1 MLKKRGVGV
10 LQIYFNF
17 YLAWR
22 CLRAQLLNLLLVWTT
37 LSASQSKPSP
47 PCVPHLR
54 VTAPE
59 GAKRLLQAKEI
70 SDSVVCLGWA

>member
-37 LSASQSKPSP
+37 LCAS
-47 PCVPHLR
+47 
-54 VTAPE
+54 
-59 GAKRLLQAKEI
+59 
-70 SDSVVCLGWA
+70 